1 MNNTVFVIPVDFRC
15 YLEDMGASE
24 AVISCMLKMDKNPT
38 IQTTG
43 CMTLTNLSAE
53 CKCNVQEYLY

>member
-1 MNNTVFVIPVDFRC
+1 VDFRC

-53 CKCNVQEYLY
+53 CKCNVQHLQEYLY